1 MEPQKVIAICKSRG
15 NSELGE
21 DSLLS
26 YNGGEA
32 YAVDFDRQT
41 QLSDFK
47 KEIAETF
54 RYSAEDMSIKV
65 LSPWKQ
71 KDTYYNIERQGSSAN
86 GELLWEFRSS

>member
-1 MEPQKVIAICKSRG
+1 MEPKKVIAICKSRG
-15 NSELGE
+15 NFELGE

-65 LSPWKQ
+65 LSPRK
-71 KDTYYNIERQGSSAN
+71 
-86 GELLWEFRSS
+86 